1 MLWDLTVNLNL
12 HILSEELAHI
22 PTNDI
27 LKVVVGSDSESE
39 PILSEESAHSPLK
52 IASELEEK
60 KFPQR

>member
-1 MLWDLTVNLNL
+1 MLLDLTLNLNL
-12 HILSEELAHI
+12 NLYSLKSK

-39 PILSEESAHSPLK
+39 PIISEESAHSPLK

-60 KFPQR
+60 NFPQR